1 MSRAIASARQ
11 RRAGITPT
19 EPATVNPPKPAEPS
33 GLTIHQVISL
43 VDSRLVK
50 LEKFMNESKEN
61 GERHVHFSQ
70 EPSPSSDEEGVVDI
84 STILEDFNTRF
95 VMLAEEIS
103 TLKDS
108 LLKLQT
114 YTMEVNRMLLE
125 ERVTPET
132 VETTSMSYPDIN
144 SSTFVISNPAEEEE
158 NKASTD

>member
-11 RRAGITPT
+11 RRAGVTTT
-19 EPATVNPPKPAEPS
+19 EPVAVNPPKPAEPS

-43 VDSRLVK
+43 VDARLVK
-50 LEKFMNESKEN
+50 LEQFMNESKGN
-61 GERHVHFSQ
+61 GERNVHFSH
-70 EPSPSSDEEGVVDI
+70 EPSTASSEEGVVDI

-125 ERVTPET
+125 ERTSNGAAESYADALIYP
-132 VETTSMSYPDIN
+132 VEE
-144 SSTFVISNPAEEEE
+144 AEQ
-158 NKASTD
+158 KDSTD

>member
-144 SSTFVISNPAEEEE
+144 SSTFVIGNPAEEEE

>member
-1 MSRAIASARQ
+1 
-11 RRAGITPT
+11 
-19 EPATVNPPKPAEPS
+19 
-33 GLTIHQVISL
+33 
-43 VDSRLVK
+43 
-50 LEKFMNESKEN
+50 MNESKEN

-70 EPSPSSDEEGVVDI
+70 ESSHSSDEEGVVDI

-144 SSTFVISNPAEEEE
+144 SSTFVISNPVEEEE